1 MDTQT
6 NNNFQGVAPL
16 SPVNKLRKMLPFI
29 VVAVVILAGAI
40 VGAVALLRSRTGPNG
55 GPDGTGDGI
64 AELTYWG
71 WSVDQQVMD
80 DLIADFEN
88 QNPDIKVTY
97 EKKAHDD
104 YHKILKTRLLSGD
117 SAVTPD
123 VFESNNEFINDVFD
137 ALAHNTEISIPD
149 VNQRF
154 FPGASEVCVQG
165 GMVVCY
171 PLNFDGLVLIYNQEA
186 LNQAGQ
192 ETIPD
197 EWTDFRAWANALT
210 DKRLV
215 EIDGNE
221 QWVVFSPGAA
231 IGTGAN
237 VSHGDML
244 LWLMMMQNGVSLDS
258 PGELEG
264 MLSTEGVVAAELYI
278 SYYEDR
284 VWDKSFSSDISAF
297 LAGNVPVMFG
307 TVADVETI
315 LEADPAFSV
324 LTVPPPQIGGVKNLA
339 HFQTMAVA
347 NSSPEQAAAW
357 KWADYLTSSDA
368 QQQLLESGLGGETG
382 VSLPSR
388 RDLQLD
394 ISRVPGMKSF
404 EAIFLTSY
412 PIFLPEYETASADTI
427 SAIEAMILDESPL
440 DPETALEELVEGLQ
454 SL

>member
-1 MDTQT
+1 
-6 NNNFQGVAPL
+6 
-16 SPVNKLRKMLPFI
+16 
-29 VVAVVILAGAI
+29 
-40 VGAVALLRSRTGPNG
+40 
-55 GPDGTGDGI
+55 
-64 AELTYWG
+64 
-71 WSVDQQVMD
+71 
-80 DLIADFEN
+80 
-88 QNPDIKVTY
+88 
-97 EKKAHDD
+97 
-104 YHKILKTRLLSGD
+104 
-117 SAVTPD
+117 
-123 VFESNNEFINDVFD
+123 
-137 ALAHNTEISIPD
+137 
-149 VNQRF
+149 
-154 FPGASEVCVQG
+154 
-165 GMVVCY
+165 
-171 PLNFDGLVLIYNQEA
+171 
-186 LNQAGQ
+186 
-192 ETIPD
+192 
-197 EWTDFRAWANALT
+197 
-210 DKRLV
+210 
-215 EIDGNE
+215 
-221 QWVVFSPGAA
+221 
-231 IGTGAN
+231 
-237 VSHGDML
+237 
-244 LWLMMMQNGVSLDS
+244 MQNGVSLDS